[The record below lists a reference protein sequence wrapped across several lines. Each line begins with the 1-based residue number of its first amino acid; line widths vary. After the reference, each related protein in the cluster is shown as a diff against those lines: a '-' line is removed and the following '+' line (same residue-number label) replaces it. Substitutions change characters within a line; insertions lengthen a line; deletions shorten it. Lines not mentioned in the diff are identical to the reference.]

1 MTTDTPDLYYICYYH
16 PNMGGVVNVD
26 TSAGTQISC
35 GDVTITFD
43 DNTHFDI
50 NQDIEF
56 NAIAMV

>member
-16 PNMGGVVNVD
+16 PNMGGVANID
-26 TSAGTQISC
+26 TSAGTKISW
-35 GDVTITFD
+35 GDVTITVED
-43 DNTHFDI
+43 DTHFDI